1 MWNGKLTLSCHA
13 LEFSDRILPMKIDVA
28 EQHYSDPP
36 YRQLTFNGMTIEGFS
51 RAAMQTYWRI
61 PELKLGFDLGG
72 QPWSFMGTPQ
82 WFVSHTH
89 MDHLLALPAYVAR
102 RRMMKMEP
110 PKIYLPA
117 QAVSRVRQLL
127 DVFMRLDHGH
137 LPCELIGVRPGE
149 EYELSREYIISVLR
163 TDHSIPSVGYLVWE
177 RRKRLKP
184 ELQSLTETEIRNLAI
199 AGHQVSA
206 EIRFPRV
213 AYLGDSTPKGLDDN
227 PEMYEAD
234 ILIMELSFV
243 ARRHK
248 TEKIHRRGHIHFDD
262 VVERRNLF
270 RNSLI
275 IASHFSTRCT
285 DREIDKIVRRRMPD
299 MLNDRLVLW
308 F

>member
-1 MWNGKLTLSCHA
+1 MYLTES
-13 LEFSDRILPMKIDVA
+13 
-28 EQHYSDPP
+28 EQRYTDPP
-36 YRQLTFNGMTIEGFS
+36 YRQLTFNGMTVEGFS

-117 QAVSRVRQLL
+117 HAAGRVRQLL
-127 DVFMRLDHGH
+127 DIFTRLDHGH
-137 LPCELIGVRPGE
+137 LPCELIGVKPGE
-149 EYELSREYIISVLR
+149 EYEISREHVVKVVR
-163 TDHSIPSVGYLVWE
+163 TDHSIPSVGYVVWE
-177 RRKRLKP
+177 RRKKLKP
-184 ELQSLTETEIRNLAI
+184 EYQSLTEDEIRKLAI

-206 EIRFPRV
+206 EIRLPRV
-213 AYLGDSTPKGLDDN
+213 AYLGDSTPYGLDDN
-227 PEMYEAD
+227 PAMYEAD
-234 ILIMELSFV
+234 ILIMEVSFV

-248 TEKIHRRGHIHFDD
+248 SEKIHRRGHIHLDD
-262 VVERRNLF
+262 VIDRRNFF
-270 RNSLI
+270 RNELI

-285 DREIDKIVRRRMPD
+285 DREIEHIVRRRIPD

>member
-1 MWNGKLTLSCHA
+1 MHIV
-13 LEFSDRILPMKIDVA
+13 EA
-28 EQHYSDPP
+28 EQHYTDPP

-110 PKIYLPA
+110 PTIYLPA
-117 QAVSRVRQLL
+117 HAVNRVRQLL
-127 DVFMRLDHGH
+127 EIFTRLDHGH

-149 EYELSREYIISVLR
+149 EYEISREHVVSVVR
-163 TDHSIPSVGYLVWE
+163 TDHSIPSVGYVVWE

-184 ELQSLTETEIRNLAI
+184 EYQSLTEMEIRQLALS
-199 AGHQVSA
+199 GQQVSA
-206 EIRFPRV
+206 EVRFPRI
-213 AYLGDSTPKGLDDN
+213 AYLGDSTPYGLDDN
-227 PEMYEAD
+227 PVMFEAD
-234 ILIMELSFV
+234 ILIMEVSFV
-243 ARRHK
+243 AQRHRS
-248 TEKIHRRGHIHFDD
+248 EKIHRRGHIHLDD
-262 VVERRNLF
+262 IIERQDRF
-270 RNSLI
+270 RNGLI

-285 DREIDKIVRRRMPD
+285 DREINKIVHKRLPD
-299 MLNDRLVLW
+299 MLEGRLVLW

>member
-1 MWNGKLTLSCHA
+1 MNV
-13 LEFSDRILPMKIDVA
+13 EVA
-28 EQHYSDPP
+28 EQYYTDPP
-36 YRQLTFNGMTIEGFS
+36 YRQLTYDGLTIEGFS

-72 QPWSFMGTPQ
+72 QPWAFMGTPQ

-117 QAVSRVRQLL
+117 QSIGRVRQLL
-127 DVFMRLDHGH
+127 DVFMHLDHGH
-137 LPCELIGVRPGE
+137 LPCQLIGVKPGE
-149 EYELSREYIISVLR
+149 EYELSREYVMSVLR

-184 ELQSLTETEIRNLAI
+184 EYQSLSEWEIRQLAI
-199 AGHQVSA
+199 TGHQVSA
-206 EIRFPRV
+206 EIRFPRI

-227 PEMYEAD
+227 PIMYEAD

-243 ARRHK
+243 ARRHQ
-248 TEKIHRRGHIHFDD
+248 TEKIHRRGHIHLDD
-262 VVERRNLF
+262 IVERRDRFCNG
-270 RNSLI
+270 LI
-275 IASHFSTRCT
+275 IGSHFSTRCT
-285 DREIDKIVRRRMPD
+285 DREIDKIVHRRLPD
-299 MLNDRLVLW
+299 MLDDRLVLW

>member
-1 MWNGKLTLSCHA
+1 MNI
-13 LEFSDRILPMKIDVA
+13 ERI
-28 EQHYSDPP
+28 EQYYSDPP
-36 YRQLTFNGMTIEGFS
+36 YRQLAFNGITIEGFS

-61 PELKLGFDLGG
+61 PEWKLGFDLGG

-89 MDHLLALPAYVAR
+89 MDHILALPAYVAR

-110 PKIYLPA
+110 PKIFLPF
-117 QAVSRVRQLL
+117 QAVPRVRQLL

-137 LPCELIGVRPGE
+137 LPCELIGVKPGE
-149 EYELSREYIISVLR
+149 EYEISRELVVSVLR

-184 ELQSLTETEIRNLAI
+184 EYQSLSEMEIRKLAI

-243 ARRHK
+243 AKRHR
-248 TEKIHRRGHIHFDD
+248 TELIHRRGHIHLDD
-262 VVERRNLF
+262 IIARRDRF
-270 RNSLI
+270 RNELI
-275 IASHFSTRCT
+275 IGSHFSTRCT
-285 DREIDKIVRRRMPD
+285 DREIEKVVRYRIPD
-299 MLNDRLVLW
+299 MLDGRLVLW

>member
-1 MWNGKLTLSCHA
+1 MFIEEAGQRCT
-13 LEFSDRILPMKIDVA
+13 
-28 EQHYSDPP
+28 DPP
-36 YRQLTFNGMTIEGFS
+36 YRQLTFNGMTVEGFS

-72 QPWSFMGTPQ
+72 HPWSFMGTPQ

-117 QAVSRVRQLL
+117 RSVQRVRQLL
-127 DVFMRLDHGH
+127 DVFMYLDHGH
-137 LPCELIGVRPGE
+137 LPCELIGVKPGE
-149 EYELSREYIISVLR
+149 EYELSREHVVSVVQ
-163 TDHSIPSVGYLVWE
+163 TDHSIPSVGYIVWE

-184 ELQSLTETEIRNLAI
+184 ELQSLSEMEIRDLAI
-199 AGHQVSA
+199 AGHQVSS
-206 EIRFPRV
+206 EFRFPRV

-227 PEMYEAD
+227 PDMYEAD

-248 TEKIHRRGHIHFDD
+248 SEKIHRRGHIHLDD
-262 VVERRNLF
+262 VIERQKHF
-270 RNSLI
+270 RNGLI
-275 IASHFSTRCT
+275 VASHFSTRCT
-285 DREIDKIVRRRMPD
+285 DREVEKIVRRRIPD
-299 MLNDRLVLW
+299 MLDNRLVLW

>member
-1 MWNGKLTLSCHA
+1 MYI
-13 LEFSDRILPMKIDVA
+13 EEA
-28 EQHYSDPP
+28 EQYYSDPP
-36 YRQLTFNGMTIEGFS
+36 YRQLTFNGLTIEGFS

-110 PKIYLPA
+110 PKIYLPDR
-117 QAVSRVRQLL
+117 AVGRVRQLL
-127 DVFMRLDHGH
+127 EVFKYLDHGS

-149 EYELSREYIISVLR
+149 EYELSREHVVSVLR

-184 ELQSLTETEIRNLAI
+184 EYQSLSEMEIRQLAI
-199 AGHQVSA
+199 SGHQVSA
-206 EIRFPRV
+206 EVRSPRV
-213 AYLGDSTPKGLDDN
+213 AYLGDSTPRGLDDN
-227 PEMYEAD
+227 PIMCEAD

-243 ARRHK
+243 AKRHR
-248 TEKIHRRGHIHFDD
+248 TDRIYRSGHIHLDD
-262 VVERRNLF
+262 LIERREFF
-270 RNSLI
+270 RNGLI
-275 IASHFSTRCT
+275 IASHFSTRCA
-285 DREIDKIVRRRMPD
+285 DREIERIVRKRIPD
-299 MLNDRLVLW
+299 MMDGRLVLW

>member
-1 MWNGKLTLSCHA
+1 MCVTIV
-13 LEFSDRILPMKIDVA
+13 EP
-28 EQHYSDPP
+28 EQDFTDPP
-36 YRQLTFNGMTIEGFS
+36 YRQLHFKGMTLEGFS

-72 QPWSFMGTPQ
+72 QPWSFMGTPR

-110 PKIYLPA
+110 PTIYLPA
-117 QAVSRVRQLL
+117 YAVPRVRQLL
-127 DVFMRLDHGH
+127 DIFMHLDHGR
-137 LPCELIGVRPGE
+137 LPCQLIGVKPGE
-149 EYELSREYIISVLR
+149 EYELSREHVVSVLK

-184 ELQSLTETEIRNLAI
+184 EYQSLSESEIRQLAL

-206 EIRFPRV
+206 ETRFPRI

-234 ILIMELSFV
+234 ILILELSFV
-243 ARRHK
+243 AKRHRS
-248 TEKIHRRGHIHFDD
+248 EKIHRRGHIHLDD
-262 VVERRNLF
+262 IIDRRERF
-270 RNSLI
+270 RNGLI
-275 IASHFSTRCT
+275 IGSHFSTRCT
-285 DREIDKIVRRRMPD
+285 DREIDRIVSHRIPD
-299 MLNDRLVLW
+299 MLDDRLVLW

>member
-1 MWNGKLTLSCHA
+1 MII
-13 LEFSDRILPMKIDVA
+13 EA
-28 EQHYSDPP
+28 EQHYPDPP
-36 YRQLTFNGMTIEGFS
+36 YRQLSFEGMTVEGFS

-117 QAVSRVRQLL
+117 YAVPRVRQLL
-127 DVFMRLDHGH
+127 DVFKYLDHGH
-137 LPCELIGVRPGE
+137 LPCTLIGVKPGE
-149 EYELSREYIISVLR
+149 EYELSREHIVSVHR
-163 TDHSIPSVGYLVWE
+163 TDHSIPSVGYVVWE

-184 ELQSLTETEIRNLAI
+184 EYQSLTELEIRKLALS
-199 AGHQVSA
+199 GHQVSA
-206 EIRFPRV
+206 EFRFPRV
-213 AYLGDSTPKGLDDN
+213 AYLGDSTPYGLDDN
-227 PEMYEAD
+227 PDMFEAD
-234 ILIMELSFV
+234 ILIVEVSFV
-243 ARRHK
+243 AKRHRS
-248 TEKIHRRGHIHFDD
+248 EKIHRRGHIHLDD
-262 VVERRNLF
+262 IIERRHRF
-270 RNSLI
+270 RNGLI

-285 DREIDKIVRRRMPD
+285 DREIDKIVHKRIPD
-299 MLNDRLVLW
+299 MLDDRLVLW